1 MPTPVQPLLRGSPAQ
16 RLRLASGLV
25 LFVFAATH
33 FLNHALGLVS
43 LDAMIAFDVARTAVT
58 RSTPGTLLLAA
69 ALLLHAGSALVKLA
83 GRRTLRLP
91 AWEWLQLG
99 LGLAAA
105 APAFGAGRGSIARP
119 PHHCFNTPSRN
130 TAKCRCGASGG
141 ALPVLPT

>member
-33 FLNHALGLVS
+33 FL
-43 LDAMIAFDVARTAVT
+43 
-58 RSTPGTLLLAA
+58 TPGTLLLAA

-83 GRRTLRLP
+83 GRRPLRLP

-99 LGLAAA
+99 LGLAI
-105 APAFGAGRGSIARP
+105 PLLLL
-119 PHHCFNTPSRN
+119 PHIVNTRV
-130 TAKCRCGASGG
+130 ASL
-141 ALPVLPT
+141 ALGVDTT